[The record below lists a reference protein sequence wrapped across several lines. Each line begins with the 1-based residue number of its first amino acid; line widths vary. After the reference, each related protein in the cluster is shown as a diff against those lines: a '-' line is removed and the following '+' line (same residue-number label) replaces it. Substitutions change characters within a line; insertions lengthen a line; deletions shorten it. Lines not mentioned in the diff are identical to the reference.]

1 MLIMQNQL
9 NLYKKRGY
17 QIIIIGFV
25 GFFLWAGL
33 YQINQGVYSQGFIV
47 SKNEKVEMISPING
61 LIDVLNIAP
70 GKLVNKGDILV
81 SFNQKALQSKINAL
95 NNTILLK
102 EQNRIILENYIK
114 NIDIVKINHNISKMT
129 NF

>member
-1 MLIMQNQL
+1 MQNQL

-47 SKNEKVEMISPING
+47 SKNEA
-61 LIDVLNIAP
+61 IDI
-70 GKLVNKGDILV
+70 
-81 SFNQKALQSKINAL
+81 
-95 NNTILLK
+95 NTIEDFNLAKKVFLSLK
-102 EQNRIILENYIK
+102 
-114 NIDIVKINHNISKMT
+114 S
-129 NF
+129 